1 MITSTATI
9 STRPKSRS
17 NQYQRIGCEVD
28 VAVLD
33 PGRRLWRPPAGGRAD
48 PVRQSGGGAER
59 ICGRPVLTS
68 NQSMVWHL
76 LRSSNILDSVEGFG
90 RLFKGSGSE
99 AVSA

>member
-1 MITSTATI
+1 MARTAFGHGSHRENI
-9 STRPKSRS
+9 SDAADACFLSCTAIKSAA
-17 NQYQRIGCEVD
+17 IIEP
-28 VAVLD
+28 L
-33 PGRRLWRPPAGGRAD
+33 
-48 PVRQSGGGAER
+48 ER

-90 RLFKGSGSE
+90 GLFKGSGSE